1 MAEGTRSKG
10 WIAAIVA
17 AVLVITAGAAFLLRG
32 GEAGEVLRV
41 ANQRGS
47 TKSMM
52 IASGALE
59 GAPYRVEWSEFP
71 AAQHLLEA
79 LGSGSVDLGLAGDAP
94 FIFAYQSGSPIK
106 AVGAHAQPARQPGAL
121 AILVPKD
128 SSIRSVRDLV
138 GKRVSTTRG
147 SVGHHLILEA
157 LEREKLAAD
166 DVVIV
171 FLPPGDAKAAFDRG
185 SIDAWAM
192 WAPYTVAALKEGA
205 RIIADGSEFGPSAG
219 FEIAHIDSI
228 EPKRALI
235 EDFLKREA
243 KALQWAQANPDAY
256 AKVLSKETGLP
267 LDIAKEVAVRN
278 RRVAVP
284 IDDSIIRHEQEIA
297 DRFQRAGLLQIKRP
311 LSEAFDAGLTA
322 SLFSQPETNGDK
334 AEVPATGGE

>member
-1 MAEGTRSKG
+1 MAEGKSSKG

-17 AVLVITAGAAFLLRG
+17 VALVIIAGAAFLLRG
-32 GEAGEVLRV
+32 GEDGDVLRV

-106 AVGAHAQPARQPGAL
+106 AVGAHAQEARQPGAL

-128 SSIRSVRDLV
+128 SPIRSVRDLI
-138 GKRVSTTRG
+138 GKRISTTRG

-192 WAPYTVAALKEGA
+192 WSPYTIVALKEGA
-205 RIIADGSEFGPSAG
+205 RIIADGSAFGPSAG

-256 AKVLSKETGLP
+256 AKVLSEETGLP
-267 LDIAKEVAVRN
+267 IDIAKEVVVRN

-284 IDDSIIRHEQEIA
+284 IDETIIRHEQEIA
-297 DRFQRAGLLQIKRP
+297 DRFQRAGILQIKRP
-311 LSEAFDAGLTA
+311 LSEAFDPGLTA
-322 SLFSQPETNGDK
+322 ALFSGTETN
-334 AEVPATGGE
+334 AEVEAPAAAGE